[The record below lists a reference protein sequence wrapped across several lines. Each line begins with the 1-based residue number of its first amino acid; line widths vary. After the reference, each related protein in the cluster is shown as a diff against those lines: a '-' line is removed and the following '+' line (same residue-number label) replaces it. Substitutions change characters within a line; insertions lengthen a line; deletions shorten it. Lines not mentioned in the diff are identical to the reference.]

1 MMMKSNSAP
10 HIPKYCCEPCGIK
23 TDNKKDYNRHLLTSK
38 HKRETEG
45 EPIEIPI
52 LPSIL
57 IYTCLCNQNF
67 NSRTTLWRHKKQCIQ
82 YNKPPINNISIII
95 EEFDQDIPYQEH
107 EPHIIVS
114 NNENIESVQE
124 DTDDESPVFESQED
138 ELNNTFVSNNYI
150 HGDDDDMPPFFA
162 SQDNEPRNTFVSNE
176 YIHGDDDDEPQMSQL
191 MMYKLL
197 EIFFTKMNE
206 IHIES
211 NKEFK
216 QTILDQQA
224 KILDQQATLIELAN
238 RPSIVNNNTNNGT
251 ITTNVFLN
259 VNCKDA
265 MTFESY
271 LNEIKVEPAHIWL
284 MMKEG
289 SCAGFCEVM
298 KSSMTNIKL
307 TDRPIHCTDAKRD
320 SHWVK
325 YSTGWVKEHENQSIK
340 RVCSRI
346 KHRSGQTV
354 MDIINADPEYKIIN
368 TDKHEKMIQLMTAAN
383 GTNVS
388 GGQDAIDATIIKYAD
403 EKVINL
409 TKEKMMQAIKN
420 DRP

>member
-1 MMMKSNSAP
+1 MDTDNSNY
-10 HIPKYCCEPCGIK
+10 KFCCKECNYKTIRKTQYDRHLNTVKHKLRLEPCEIRLVGAPFTCK
-23 TDNKKDYNRHLLTSK
+23 CGKVYK
-38 HKRETEG
+38 HQST
-45 EPIEIPI
+45 
-52 LPSIL
+52 
-57 IYTCLCNQNF
+57 LCA
-67 NSRTTLWRHKKQCIQ
+67 HKKQCIHQ
-82 YNKPPINNISIII
+82 NKPSTNNISIII
-95 EEFDQDIPYQEH
+95 EEFDHD
-107 EPHIIVS
+107 
-114 NNENIESVQE
+114 NIELSQ
-124 DTDDESPVFESQED
+124 DDIDNDKQSDHSINGDDDEPPFFAFQED
-138 ELNNTFVSNNYI
+138 EPQNTFVSNNSINVEDNESQISETMLYKLFE
-150 HGDDDDMPPFFA
+150 MFFA
-162 SQDNEPRNTFVSNE
+162 KISQTIGETISESINES
-176 YIHGDDDDEPQMSQL
+176 
-191 MMYKLL
+191 
-197 EIFFTKMNE
+197 TKE
-206 IHIES
+206 L
-211 NKEFK
+211 K
-216 QTILDQQA
+216 QTIMDQQVT
-224 KILDQQATLIELAN
+224 IQELAN
-238 RPSIVNNNTNNGT
+238 RPSIVNNTNNTNNGT
-251 ITTNVFLN
+251 ITTNIFLN

-420 DRP
+420 DMP

>member
-1 MMMKSNSAP
+1 MKSNSAP

-52 LPSIL
+52 SPSIL

-82 YNKPPINNISIII
+82 YNKPPINNISII
-95 EEFDQDIPYQEH
+95 EDFHQDIPYQQH
-107 EPHIIVS
+107 ETHVIVS

-124 DTDDESPVFESQED
+124 DRDDEPPFFESQED

-150 HGDDDDMPPFFA
+150 HGDDDDMPPVFA
-162 SQDNEPRNTFVSNE
+162 SQQDEPQNTFVSINGE
-176 YIHGDDDDEPQMSQL
+176 DNEPQMSQL

-197 EIFFTKMNE
+197 EMFFAKISQTIGETINESTKE
-206 IHIES
+206 L
-211 NKEFK
+211 K
-216 QTILDQQA
+216 QTIMDQQVT
-224 KILDQQATLIELAN
+224 IQELAN
-238 RPSIVNNNTNNGT
+238 RPSIVNNTNNNTNNGS

-265 MTFESY
+265 MTFDSY
-271 LNEIKVEPAHIWL
+271 INGIKVEPAHIWL

-289 SCAGFCEVM
+289 SCAGFCEVL
-298 KSSMTNIKL
+298 KNSMSNIKL

-320 SHWVK
+320 THWVK
-325 YSTGWVKEHENQSIK
+325 YSTGWVKELENQSIK

-354 MDIINADPEYKIIN
+354 MDIINADPEYKIPN
-368 TDKHEKMIQLMTAAN
+368 TDKNEKMIQLMTAAN

-420 DRP
+420 DGP

>member
-52 LPSIL
+52 SPSIL

-82 YNKPPINNISIII
+82 YNKPPINNISII
-95 EEFDQDIPYQEH
+95 EDFDQDIPYQQH
-107 EPHIIVS
+107 ETHVIVS

-124 DTDDESPVFESQED
+124 DRDDEPPFFESQED

-150 HGDDDDMPPFFA
+150 HGDDDDMPPVFA
-162 SQDNEPRNTFVSNE
+162 SQQDEPQNTFVSINGE
-176 YIHGDDDDEPQMSQL
+176 DNEPQMSQL

-197 EIFFTKMNE
+197 EMFFAKISQTIGETINESTKE
-206 IHIES
+206 L
-211 NKEFK
+211 K
-216 QTILDQQA
+216 QTIMDQQVT
-224 KILDQQATLIELAN
+224 IQELAN
-238 RPSIVNNNTNNGT
+238 RPSIVNNTNNNTNNGS

-265 MTFESY
+265 MTFDSY
-271 LNEIKVEPAHIWL
+271 INGIKVEPAHIWL

-289 SCAGFCEVM
+289 SCAGFCEVL
-298 KSSMTNIKL
+298 KNSMSNIKL

-320 SHWVK
+320 THWVK
-325 YSTGWVKEHENQSIK
+325 YSTGWVKELENQSIK

-354 MDIINADPEYKIIN
+354 MDIINADPEYKIPN
-368 TDKHEKMIQLMTAAN
+368 TDKNEKMIQLMTAAN

-420 DRP
+420 DGP